1 MMRTQKEC
9 EELELAIE
17 AFEEEH
23 GETDA
28 TVAML
33 DTLKWVMN
41 VDVEDVAGFLRNQDM
56 TR

>member
-17 AFEEEH
+17 AYEESHE
-23 GETDA
+23 ETDA

-33 DTLKWVMN
+33 DTLKWVMG
-41 VDVEDVAGFLRNQDM
+41 VDGEDVAGFMRNQDM
-56 TR
+56 E